1 MARIHRRH
9 DGGHLTYHFSKPELT
24 VRARFF
30 RLSFMI
36 LEVAKLDVKP
46 GHEKQFE
53 SAFELAQ
60 QIIIRAE
67 GYCGHELQRCVEQ
80 PSRYI
85 LLVRWD
91 RLEHHTVGFR
101 QSAEYQQWRSL
112 LHHFYDP
119 FPKVEHYQAV
129 FREDEQGR

>member
-1 MARIHRRH
+1 
-9 DGGHLTYHFSKPELT
+9 
-24 VRARFF
+24 
-30 RLSFMI
+30 MI

-53 SAFELAQ
+53 FAFKKAQ
-60 QIIIRAE
+60 QIIIRMG
-67 GYCGHELQRCVEQ
+67 GYRGHELQRCVEQ

-85 LLVRWD
+85 LLVRWE
-91 RLEHHTVGFR
+91 RLEDHTVGFR

-119 FPKVEHYQAV
+119 FPKVEHYESV
-129 FREDEQGR
+129 FADVDRRLS